1 MEVERLEVWQL
12 GIALAKEVY
21 AVTSKY
27 PKEELFGLTNQTRR
41 AAVSVPSNIAEGKGR
56 GTAKD
61 FINFLNIAR
70 GSLYEL
76 KTQIRLGKEFGYIE
90 NNMHDELSAKIDTLI
105 YKLKGLILSVRN
117 GNRESA

>member
-1 MEVERLEVWQL
+1 VEVERLEVWQL

-76 KTQIRLGKEFGYIE
+76 KTQIKLALEFGYLE
-90 NNMHDELSAKIDTLI
+90 TEVHNELSSKIDVLI
-105 YKLKGLILSVRN
+105 HKLKGLILAVRN
-117 GNRESA
+117 GNKETA